1 MQTTI
6 IILHMAFIQLP
17 VPYRELFWS
26 RYTSLGSQTQTLKN
40 VKINSSKNR
49 QLTFHTLVPQ
59 CVEQREEC
67 FELLRMQN
75 SQNFPGICYWTPL
88 RRACSAP
95 SRLLSCTMVFLAT
108 LVKKPVPPKK
118 LLDTALTSFF
128 EKIEKV
134 IYYKLVNVKVLH
146 TWITV
151 YSLHNSIFH
160 CWVALSR
167 DMNGLCTWALM
178 HQATKFLFL
187 DGALLSLKLSHD
199 LERRVLL
206 IS

>member
-1 MQTTI
+1 
-6 IILHMAFIQLP
+6 MAFIQLP

-26 RYTSLGSQTQTLKN
+26 RYTGLGSQTQTLKN

-59 CVEQREEC
+59 CVEPREEY

-75 SQNFPGICYWTPL
+75 SQNFPGLCSWTPL
-88 RRACSAP
+88 GRACSAP
-95 SRLLSCTMVFLAT
+95 SRLLSCTTVFLAT
-108 LVKKPVPPKK
+108 LVEKPVPPQKIAGYGT
-118 LLDTALTSFF
+118 DFF
-128 EKIEKV
+128 FSENWKGYILQ
-134 IYYKLVNVKVLH
+134 LVNVKVLH

-167 DMNGLCTWALM
+167 DMNGLGTWALM

-187 DGALLSLKLSHD
+187 DCALLSLKLSHD